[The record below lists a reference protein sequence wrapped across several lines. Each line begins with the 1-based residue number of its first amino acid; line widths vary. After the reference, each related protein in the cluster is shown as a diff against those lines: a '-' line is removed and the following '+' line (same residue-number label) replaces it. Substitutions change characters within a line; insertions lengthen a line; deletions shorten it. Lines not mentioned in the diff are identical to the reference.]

1 MKKLKLLLA
10 LTVFCAVSVYAQ
22 PDATSESKLNQSS
35 FRNVSPSEV
44 SVEKNQSS
52 IQIPTDLLRSYNSA
66 IDSRNSELKKSSSA
80 EIEKYLTKAVF
91 NSEPVDVE
99 ITQGNNVPFTSD
111 WYGSDV
117 LVSNTSVAN
126 FGGYRQMDLKKGE
139 DGWMYL
145 AVNRRNVQ
153 GINGQITVFRS
164 SNGGAEWSTVANITS
179 ITGYFGSLTM
189 LIESR
194 NNSVPDS
201 TRILVYSTLS
211 ANSNLNDAYLICSSF
226 RRDGSASG
234 FINVASPSAGNRFV
248 YPSACSDG
256 MFWETLTFMHVVV
269 REETNSGSY
278 VALHHFR
285 STSWGAVHTVGTYN
299 NNAFE
304 DRYPAAAFSNEVGS
318 DSVYVVVEREI
329 SANEREIRMLATV
342 ELPANTWSVRYITD
356 AVPGTIYERPAITIQ
371 QRDFSL
377 PQRILVTCTK
387 NDRAVYHYTIDG
399 GATWNIDF
407 GLGLASMPVD
417 YTSCSSDTSTLNGR
431 DFISAFVDLNG
442 DSVTVRHGELGNL
455 GTPMYKKNGVASTG
469 TLAPVSAIYS
479 EGNLKYSAFA
489 YAGVGPAGV
498 YYNMESLV
506 TGITPVS
513 NEMPSAFR
521 LEQNY
526 PNPFN
531 PVTNIKFAVAKTGN
545 VTLKVYDISGRE
557 VALLIN
563 EELNAGTYNFDF
575 NASHLA
581 SGIYFYKLITN
592 NYTDTK
598 KMVLV
603 K

>member
-10 LTVFCAVSVYAQ
+10 LTVFCVVSVYAL

-52 IQIPTDLLRSYNSA
+52 IQIPADLLRSYNSA

-91 NSEPVDVE
+91 NSEPVDIE

-179 ITGYFGSLTM
+179 ISGYFGSITM
-189 LIESR
+189 LVENRSL
-194 NNSVPDS
+194 SVADS
-201 TRILVYSTLS
+201 TRILVYATLS
-211 ANSNLNDAYLICSSF
+211 ASSNLNDAYLICSSF
-226 RRDGSASG
+226 RRDGSASQ
-234 FINVASPSAGNRFV
+234 FFNVASPAPGNRFV

-256 MFWETLTFMHVVV
+256 MFWTDLTFMHVIV
-269 REETNSGSY
+269 REESNAGNFVS
-278 VALHHFR
+278 LHHFR
-285 STSWGAVHTVGTYN
+285 SVNWGSSHTVGSYN

-304 DRYPAAAFSNEVGS
+304 DRYPSAAFSNEVGS
-318 DSVYVVVEREI
+318 DSVYVVVEREV
-329 SANEREIRMLATV
+329 AVNEREIRLFATM
-342 ELPANTWSVRYITD
+342 ELPNSTWSIRYITD
-356 AVPGTIYERPAITIQ
+356 AAPGTIYERPAITIQ
-371 QRDFSL
+371 QRNFSL

-417 YTSCSSDTSTLNGR
+417 YTSCSSDTSTFNGR

-513 NEMPSAFR
+513 NEVPSLFR

-545 VTLKVYDISGRE
+545 VTLKVFDISGRE

-592 NYTDTK
+592 NYADTK